1 MVRLCSFLPLSCVG
15 SRGGS
20 VSLDG
25 TLRSGSC
32 VQGWGGQCRHLKSA
46 STDAAQ
52 TDKAIIF
59 GVKDKGVLRHMV
71 LVAS

>member
-1 MVRLCSFLPLSCVG
+1 M
-15 SRGGS
+15 
-20 VSLDG
+20 SLDG

-46 STDAAQ
+46 NTDAVQ

>member
-1 MVRLCSFLPLSCVG
+1 MRLCSFLPLSCVG
-15 SRGGS
+15 SGGGS

-32 VQGWGGQCRHLKSA
+32 VQGWGEQREK
-46 STDAAQ
+46 DAAR
-52 TDKAIIF
+52 TDKAIVF
-59 GVKDKGVLRHMV
+59 GVKEKAVLGCIV

>member
-1 MVRLCSFLPLSCVG
+1 M
-15 SRGGS
+15 
-20 VSLDG
+20 SLDG

-46 STDAAQ
+46 NTDAAQ

-59 GVKDKGVLRHMV
+59 GVKDKAVPRRIV